1 MIKKLSLHANK
12 QRNLQKT
19 NIYINRTSFY
29 YNKINQTI
37 AMKNNNVT
45 LSNILTATKRNA
57 TNKSVNLT
65 RH

>member
-57 TNKSVNLT
+57 KNKSVNLT